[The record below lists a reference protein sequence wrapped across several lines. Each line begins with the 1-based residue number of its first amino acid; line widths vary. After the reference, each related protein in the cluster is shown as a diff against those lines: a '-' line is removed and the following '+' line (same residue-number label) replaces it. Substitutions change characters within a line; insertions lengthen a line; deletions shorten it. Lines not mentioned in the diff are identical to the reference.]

1 MCAHHICTYEY
12 PKRTE
17 EGHLELDC
25 TQLGCPPNEMLR
37 TKYESSGRPSR
48 ALNHPPRHNSPG
60 LKPQI
65 LTWYSK
71 LYISNIILVLCQSQ
85 GSLQSWSCLHPDYWH
100 VLPHWNYL
108 TSFPQFSSC
117 SLTGELLFID
127 KAGSYLLGSM
137 LWNLPAL
144 WSSCHYHRIKASL
157 ARGLSLCLSS

>member
-1 MCAHHICTYEY
+1 MYVWISTEDRRRS
-12 PKRTE
+12 PRTWLHTV
-17 EGHLELDC
+17 GMP
-25 TQLGCPPNEMLR
+25 TQLDAENKIWVLWKAIKSSQPPTQAQL
-37 TKYESSGRPSR
+37 
-48 ALNHPPRHNSPG
+48 PG